1 MAKKVEIKK
10 TVFNRKEFN
19 GVIDSKFRF
28 FKEPE
33 PVTDPDT
40 VQELFRLYDKLYA
53 LIPIE
58 GEIQTHQY
66 LVERSS
72 ELYKIDVQ
80 LESIQPLLDEIASL
94 RTQNLEGNRRILEL
108 EMQLANGGEINF
120 SDGEQMALLRTQL
133 DTANQAIASLETANT
148 LANQATTQAQ
158 AAATAAATAAAAAA
172 QAASEQAAS
181 SAAEASTQQD
191 STSKYTKEIV
201 DLFNKKN
208 TEYYHAKRFLSE
220 KKYYTQHFQRRNN
233 GWNYGHFLFVRGVQD
248 YSWLVEDTGDRSYN
262 GKYRFKLLFENI
274 DDARRLTMAYVVKNL
289 ETAGYTAN
297 EIVAAVESLGNFRGN
312 VRMRLIEYRDSDKDP
327 KAGYNIV
334 T

>member
-19 GVIDSKFRF
+19 GVVDSKFRF
-28 FKEPE
+28 FTEPE

-53 LIPIE
+53 LVPIE
-58 GEIQTHQY
+58 GEEQTHQY

-133 DTANQAIASLETANT
+133 DTANSAIASLEVANT

-158 AAATAAATAAAAAA
+158 DAATAAAEAATAAS
-172 QAASEQAAS
+172 QTSS
-181 SAAEASTQQD
+181 SATN
-191 STSKYTKEIV
+191 TSQSNKFTEEIIE
-201 DLFNKKN
+201 LFNKPN
-208 TEYYHAKRFLSE
+208 TEYYHAKRLLSE
-220 KKYYTQHFQRRNN
+220 KKYYSRAFRRINN
-233 GWNYGHFLFVRGVQD
+233 SWNYSSYNFLAGVSQ
-248 YSWLVEDTGDRSYN
+248 YSWLVEDNGDNNRR
-262 GKYRFKLLFENI
+262 GRYRFKLLFDNL

-289 ETAGYTAN
+289 ETAGYQAS
-297 EIVAAVESLGNFRGN
+297 EIINAVEEINSFKGN
-312 VRMRLIEYRDSDKDP
+312 VRMRLIEYRDSDKEP

>member
-1 MAKKVEIKK
+1 MARKVEIKK
-10 TVFNRKEFN
+10 TVFNRKEFD

-28 FKEPE
+28 FIEPE

-58 GEIQTHQY
+58 GEEQTHQY

-158 AAATAAATAAAAAA
+158 SAATAAAEAAATAA
-172 QAASEQAAS
+172 QAATEQ
-181 SAAEASTQQD
+181 ASTQQAATANA
-191 STSKYTKEIV
+191 SANGKYVKEVV

-208 TEYYHAKRFLSE
+208 TEYYHAKRLLSE
-220 KKYYTQHFQRRNN
+220 KKYYNNAFRRRNN
-233 GWNYGHFLFVRGVQD
+233 NWNYGYHGFLNGVQK
-248 YSWLVEDTGDRSYN
+248 YSWLVEDTGDRSYQ
-262 GKYRFKLLFENI
+262 GKYRFRMLFDNL
-274 DDARRLTMAYVVKNL
+274 DDARRLTMAYITTNL
-289 ETAGYTAN
+289 ETAGYKAD
-297 EIVAAVESLGNFRGN
+297 EIIGAVESLGNFRGN
-312 VRMRLIEYRDSDKDP
+312 VRMRLIEYRDSEKDP

>member
-1 MAKKVEIKK
+1 MARKVEIKK
-10 TVFNRKEFN
+10 TVFNRKEFD

-28 FKEPE
+28 FTEPE

-58 GEIQTHQY
+58 GEEQTHQY

-158 AAATAAATAAAAAA
+158 SAATAAAEAAATAA
-172 QAASEQAAS
+172 QAASEQAS
-181 SAAEASTQQD
+181 EAQSTAD
-191 STSKYTKEIV
+191 NSTSGKYIKEEV
-201 DLFNKKN
+201 ALFNKKN
-208 TEYYHAKRFLSE
+208 TEYYHAKRLLSE
-220 KKYYTQHFQRRNN
+220 SKYYNNAFRRRNN
-233 GWNYGHFLFVRGVQD
+233 NWNYGYHGFLNGVQK
-248 YSWLVEDTGDRSYN
+248 YSWLVEDTGDRSYQ
-262 GKYRFKLLFENI
+262 GKYRFRMLFDNL
-274 DDARRLTMAYVVKNL
+274 DDARRLTMAYITNNL
-289 ETAGYTAN
+289 ETAGYKAD
-297 EIVAAVESLGNFRGN
+297 EIIGAVESLGNFRGN
-312 VRMRLIEYRDSDKDP
+312 VRMRLIEYRDSEKDP